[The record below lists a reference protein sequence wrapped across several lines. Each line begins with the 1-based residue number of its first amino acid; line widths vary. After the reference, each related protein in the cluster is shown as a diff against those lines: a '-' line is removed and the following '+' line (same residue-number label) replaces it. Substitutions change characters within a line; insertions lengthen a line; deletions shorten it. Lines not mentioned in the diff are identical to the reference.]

1 MSNDTDQRWKSLLLI
16 VAALAVL
23 VGASIGAVVLSSGLG
38 RRPTSLPAASG
49 RSSLAVLNFE
59 NRTGQP
65 RYDRYA
71 ADAAE
76 LLIAGLARP
85 DATLNLVGA
94 ERLLDELQAM
104 KRSFDSLDHA
114 AALQLARRCG
124 ARYMLRGELLA
135 ASRDIILKSEVTEV
149 NSGRLASSRQVA
161 GLNDQNLLEKIDEL
175 SRLVREDLSEIGRR

>member
-1 MSNDTDQRWKSLLLI
+1 MGNDADHGWKSLLLI

-23 VGASIGAVVLSSGLG
+23 VGASVGAVVLFSGWS
-38 RRPTSLPAASG
+38 RRPASLPAASG
-49 RSSLAVLNFE
+49 RPSLAVLNIE

-76 LLIAGLARP
+76 LLAADLARP
-85 DATLNLVGA
+85 DANFELVGP

-104 KRSFDSLDHA
+104 KRSVDSLDRP

-124 ARYMLRGELLA
+124 ARYMLRGKLLA
-135 ASRDIILKSEVTEV
+135 SSRDVILKAEVTEV
-149 NSGRLASSRQVA
+149 DGGRPLSSRQVA
-161 GLNDQNLLEKIDEL
+161 GLNDHNLLEKIGEL
-175 SRLVREDLSEIGRR
+175 SRLVREDLKMLP